1 MNKRKLLAILG
12 GILLTILLLFAFN
25 LLVYLAPVLHIDLG
39 ERSPVEEVVTGIGTE
54 IGGLITTHEEI
65 ELPTMEVTDDNR
77 ELFVE
82 AFECVIEGG
91 LLKAKGSLLG
101 LPQSDDGELYLLHY
115 PIWETE
121 HDYEEAILA
130 SDDKSRVFCIATEI
144 DDDGDESLLYD
155 RYQIAIRLDGEIF
168 PIGNEV
174 YITTPEDLASYKD
187 PFPEAESKKG
197 LLLDP
202 MHLHANWD
210 NPLSVKQ
217 AIYNIP
223 LSLIIGESTAPDVP
237 TQYYEYHGKEY
248 AFNGVYLE
256 MYDFV
261 FGTLTRN
268 DIVTTAVI
276 LNDLKDRTKPLIHPN
291 TKDGKGYYYMVDT
304 TDEEGCELF
313 EAVLTYL
320 ADRYHD
326 EKHGLISNW
335 IIGNEV
341 NVRQWNYMDYT
352 DLETYTD
359 AYARE
364 FRLAY
369 SAIRSRNANARIYI
383 SLDQQWDKDATDVKS
398 YYDAKDLLDIFAGQI
413 RAGGD
418 IDWGLAFHPY
428 SVPMTWPKFWEL
440 SAKSEDLVR
449 DQSGTPMISMSN
461 IDVLTDYM
469 HLSRMRAPDGSIRH
483 ILLSEQ
489 GFPAS
494 NGESVQAAAIAYA
507 YYIAEDNK
515 YIDALLL
522 SRETDA
528 PEEVLKGLS
537 LGLYTSTGTPRA
549 SVEVFRC
556 MDDEDGKDR
565 TSHLLDTI
573 GASDWD
579 EALEWVR

>member
-1 MNKRKLLAILG
+1 MNRRKWLAILG

-25 LLVYLAPVLHIDLG
+25 LLVYLGPLLHLDLG
-39 ERSPVEEVVTGIGTE
+39 SRSPIEEVVTGIGSE
-54 IGGLITTHEEI
+54 IGGLIPHEEI

-91 LLKAKGSLLG
+91 LLKAKGSLMG
-101 LPQSDDGELYLLHY
+101 LPESDDDELYLLHY

-121 HDYEEAILA
+121 HDLEQAILT
-130 SDDKSRVFCIATEI
+130 SDEKSRVFCLATEI
-144 DDDGDESLLYD
+144 DDDGEESVLFD
-155 RYQIAIRLDGEIF
+155 RYQIAIKQNGEIV

-174 YITTPEDLASYKD
+174 YITRPENLADYQE
-187 PFPEAESKKG
+187 PFAEAESKKG
-197 LLLDP
+197 LLIDP
-202 MHLHANWD
+202 MHLTADWN
-210 NPLSVKQ
+210 NPLDVKQ

-237 TQYYEYHGKEY
+237 TKYYEYHGKEY
-248 AFNGVYLE
+248 AFNGVYLQ

-261 FGTLTRN
+261 FSTLTRN
-268 DIVTTAVI
+268 EIVTTAVI
-276 LNDLKDRTKPLIHPN
+276 LNDLKDRTKPLIHPD
-291 TKDGKGYYYMVDT
+291 TKEGKGYYYMVNT
-304 TDEEGCELF
+304 TDKESCELF
-313 EAVLTYL
+313 EAVLTFL
-320 ADRYHD
+320 ADRYTD

-352 DLETYTD
+352 DLETYTN
-359 AYARE
+359 AYVRE

-369 SAIRSRNANARIYI
+369 TAIRSRNANARVFI
-383 SLDQQWDKDATDVKS
+383 SLDQQWDKDLTEAKTF
-398 YYDAKDLLDIFAGQI
+398 YDAKDLLDEFAQQI
-413 RAGGD
+413 RSGGD

-469 HLSRMRAPDGSIRH
+469 HLSRMRAPDDSIRH

-494 NGESVQAAAIAYA
+494 NGENVQAAAIAFA

-537 LGLYTSTGTPRA
+537 LGLYTCTGTPRS
-549 SVEVFRC
+549 SVEIFRC
-556 MDDEDGKDR
+556 MDNEDGMEK
-565 TSHLLDTI
+565 TAHLLDTI